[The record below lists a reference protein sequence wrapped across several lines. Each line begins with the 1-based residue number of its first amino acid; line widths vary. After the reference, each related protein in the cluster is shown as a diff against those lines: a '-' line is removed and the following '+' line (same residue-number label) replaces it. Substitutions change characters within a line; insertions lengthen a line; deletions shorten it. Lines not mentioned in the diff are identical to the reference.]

1 MKIGNLIALLIVAA
15 GMTCS
20 MSPLTAQATATQKP
34 PAAAAETRPV
44 IDLSKVPLQ
53 EGIHE
58 VYRGAKSGLRV
69 FRIVNDGKEIGY
81 FAVDQKGEV
90 LTQNVPPRCG
100 VHAVCFGY
108 RFPSLCLHV
117 SAECPD

>member
-20 MSPLTAQATATQKP
+20 MPAQTAQAADAKTPVTSETS
-34 PAAAAETRPV
+34 PA

-58 VYRGAKSGLRV
+58 VYRETKSGLRI
-69 FRIVNDGKEIGY
+69 FRIVNGGKEIAS
-81 FAVDQKGEV
+81 FAVDKKGEV
-90 LTQNVPPRCG
+90 LTQNVGCG
-100 VHAVCFGY
+100 AVVCHGSGSY
-108 RFPSLCLHV
+108 RVCWINISQ
-117 SAECPD
+117 CPIDNH